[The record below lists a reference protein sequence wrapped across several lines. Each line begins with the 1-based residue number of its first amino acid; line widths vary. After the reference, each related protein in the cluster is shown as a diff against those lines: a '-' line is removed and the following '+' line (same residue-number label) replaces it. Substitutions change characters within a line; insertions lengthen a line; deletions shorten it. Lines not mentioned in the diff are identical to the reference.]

1 MSGAIAETS
10 HQWQLVSLEKVIR
23 HRKGF
28 IQIDDLESYKR
39 CRVQV
44 DTKGII
50 LRDIV
55 RGTEIRTKAQQVC
68 RSEELLVAEID
79 AKMGGYGIVP
89 ESLDGAIVS
98 SHYFLYEIDRTQLDL
113 KFLDFFIRT
122 PGFRDQVAA
131 QGSTNYAAIRPHHVL
146 EYQIPLP
153 PLDEQRRVVAR
164 IEELVAR
171 VEEARGLRSEAIK
184 ETEALIT
191 AALTKTFD
199 QHIETQRWS
208 RKPLRQA
215 AEIARGKFTHR
226 PRNDPRF
233 YGGDIPFIQIGDIS
247 NSNRY
252 IQKFSQTLN
261 DEGLKISR
269 LFPKDTIV
277 IAITGAT
284 IGVTGILTFD
294 SCFPDSIVGIV
305 PHQDITTSDYI
316 YWAMEYCKQS
326 AIAEA
331 TQSTQ
336 PNINLKN
343 LEKLTIPIPSI
354 SEQYQIVAHL
364 DDLQAKVDTLKK
376 LQSETEA
383 ELNALLPSILD
394 KAFKG
399 EL

>member
-164 IEELVAR
+164 IEELVAK
-171 VEEARGLRSEAIK
+171 VDEARGLRSEAIEEVSALFSSK
-184 ETEALIT
+184 LNALFAEA
-191 AALTKTFD
+191 KTDGTRF
-199 QHIETQRWS
+199 
-208 RKPLRQA
+208 
-215 AEIARGKFTHR
+215 AEIGEFTIYDR
-226 PRNDPRF
+226 YGPRF
-233 YGGDIPFIQIGDIS
+233 YNEPYSQNGIPIMRATDINNEGRIDYRFMPKIALSPEASKELVLKPGD
-247 NSNRY
+247 
-252 IQKFSQTLN
+252 L
-261 DEGLKISR
+261 
-269 LFPKDTIV
+269 IV
-277 IAITGAT
+277 IRSGSIGLSAVFDRDDIDCIASAYAIQ
-284 IGVTGILTFD
+284 
-294 SCFPDSIVGIV
+294 S
-305 PHQDITTSDYI
+305 HQ
-316 YWAMEYCKQS
+316 
-326 AIAEA
+326 
-331 TQSTQ
+331 
-336 PNINLKN
+336 
-343 LEKLTIPIPSI
+343 
-354 SEQYQIVAHL
+354 
-364 DDLQAKVDTLKK
+364 
-376 LQSETEA
+376 
-383 ELNALLPSILD
+383 
-394 KAFKG
+394 G
-399 EL
+399 